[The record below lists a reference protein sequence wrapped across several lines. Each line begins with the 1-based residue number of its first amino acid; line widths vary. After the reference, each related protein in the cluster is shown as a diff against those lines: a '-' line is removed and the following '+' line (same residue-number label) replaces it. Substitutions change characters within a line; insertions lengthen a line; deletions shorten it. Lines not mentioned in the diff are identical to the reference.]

1 MGALFLVSNLDE
13 ERRNAMNNFGN
24 MMNMLQQF
32 QKFQQTFS
40 GDPKAK
46 VMQML
51 NSGKITQ
58 EQFDKA
64 SQMANQIL
72 RFMK

>member
-1 MGALFLVSNLDE
+1 
-13 ERRNAMNNFGN
+13 MNNFGN